1 MQEEKEKEDLE
12 FITKYNGH
20 WTVQAAV
27 VGSAIVLLLVILIY
41 IHFDETLTKF
51 VEDTKKAYKDL
62 VKEVKLRIR
71 RKYLKMTGKTKSLVA
86 PEIIAKIRAI
96 GQISLAFKVNKVWK
110 FENFSVTFFFVLPKI
125 NLGYQKIA
133 NQMRN
138 SAISSKSKL
147 YDDLVCFGCTFN
159 AIWSLKLK
167 NW

>member
-1 MQEEKEKEDLE
+1 MQEEKEKEDLD

-62 VKEVKLRIR
+62 VKEVKVRIR

-96 GQISLAFKVNKVWK
+96 GQISLAFKVNKALCPRNFQNLKLRSTIQEFICHSILSEINFGK
-110 FENFSVTFFFVLPKI
+110 FGISKI
-125 NLGYQKIA
+125 AIFQFQRLSTLNLG
-133 NQMRN
+133 
-138 SAISSKSKL
+138 
-147 YDDLVCFGCTFN
+147 TF
-159 AIWSLKLK
+159 WT
-167 NW
+167 

>member
-1 MQEEKEKEDLE
+1 MQEEKEKEDSVD

-51 VEDTKKAYKDL
+51 AEDTKKAYKEL
-62 VKEVKLRIR
+62 VKKVKLRIR

-96 GQISLAFKVNKVWK
+96 GALSLAFKV
-110 FENFSVTFFFVLPKI
+110 
-125 NLGYQKIA
+125 Q
-133 NQMRN
+133 
-138 SAISSKSKL
+138 
-147 YDDLVCFGCTFN
+147 
-159 AIWSLKLK
+159 
-167 NW
+167 

>member
-1 MQEEKEKEDLE
+1 MQEEKEKEDLD

-96 GQISLAFKVNKVWK
+96 GQISLAFKVNK
-110 FENFSVTFFFVLPKI
+110 L
-125 NLGYQKIA
+125 
-133 NQMRN
+133 
-138 SAISSKSKL
+138 
-147 YDDLVCFGCTFN
+147 
-159 AIWSLKLK
+159 
-167 NW
+167 